1 MDEQTSVDE
10 AQQGKKS
17 EKEKEMDANEEKN
30 ISAEP
35 QAPLAIVG
43 IGASAGGLEALEQFF
58 SHMPADSGMA
68 FIVIQHQDPEQ
79 PSLLPEILQ
88 RYTEMPVTEIAE
100 SGVDARQNTVYIK
113 PPDFDLSIIRGRL
126 TLLEPRKTAGVKMP
140 IDIFFRQL
148 AEDQDGK
155 AVGIVLSG
163 MGSDGTLGIRALKER
178 PGMVMAQEP
187 SSAMYSSMPESAIAT
202 GLVDFIAPPESLPQ
216 LLIDYIDASSQQP
229 KLHAPAREP
238 PEDALAKI
246 FILIRSKTGQ
256 DFSLYKRNTII
267 RRIERRMSLHQLK
280 GINDYIRYLQ
290 ENPPEIEILAKEV
303 LIGVTQFFRDPEV
316 WDALV
321 DKALPELI
329 SQKPDGSIL
338 RVWIVGCSTGEEA
351 YTMAIVLQECLD
363 SLGRGRDIKFQI
375 FATDMDGEA
384 IEMARMGRFPV
395 NITSDVSPE
404 RLERFFIKE
413 DETYRVRQQ
422 LRETIVF
429 AQQNVIRDPPFTRV
443 DILSC
448 RNLLIYLSPE
458 LQKKLIIL
466 FHYALNPNGI
476 LFLGTAESIGEYK
489 DLFKSLDSKWK
500 VFLRLDVP
508 SSQEDT
514 HKMLA
519 IPATSK
525 LAHELKQPLTVK
537 PKGPSINV
545 IAKERILEMFAPPVI
560 IVTENGDI
568 VYFHGKTGKYLE
580 PSTGKANMNLFAMA
594 QEGLRYPLTSAL
606 RTASSEKHRVDV
618 ENVSVRSGDC
628 DHRIRLIVEPM
639 PKRSC
644 LSDLYLVAFE
654 DVPEPTQQVST
665 AEPAMTSSSADARIA
680 ELERELADTR
690 LQLQHTV
697 EEGQSS
703 HEELLSM
710 NEEFQST
717 NEELQSTNEELTTS
731 KEELQSLNEELLTV
745 NAEHQA
751 KIEELMHSQD
761 DMRNLLKG
769 TEIPMLF
776 LDNDLRVRRFTESV
790 KPIINFIGNDIGRPI
805 NDLKVNLE
813 DESFIGDLQE
823 VLDSLQFKEKQVK
836 TVAGKWFQMRI
847 LPYRTAENRID
858 GLVVTFSD
866 ITEIKQ
872 LERSL
877 RYSQAFTENIIDTIR
892 EPLIVLDS
900 DLKVVLAN
908 RSFYKTF
915 NVSPEETVGK
925 LFYTLGN
932 NQWDSPQLRTL
943 IEEILPQNTEFEDFE
958 VKRDFPQIGKR
969 IMQLNA
975 RKIQSDVGQ
984 QLILLAIE
992 DVTDKLAGGGRVI
1005 QKARQKEHKDA

>member
-1 MDEQTSVDE
+1 MNAQISE
-10 AQQGKKS
+10 ADVQQGKKS
-17 EKEKEMDANEEKN
+17 EKEKETNTNEEKN

-35 QAPLAIVG
+35 DAPLAIVG

-88 RYTEMPVTEIAE
+88 RYTEMPVTEIAKT
-100 SGVDARQNTVYIK
+100 GTDARQNTVYIK

-126 TLLEPRKTAGVKMP
+126 TLLEPRKTAGLKMP

-187 SSAMYSSMPESAIAT
+187 SSAMYASMPESAIAT
-202 GLVDFIAPPESLPQ
+202 GLVDFIAPPENLPQ
-216 LLIDYIDASSQQP
+216 LLIDYIDASSLQP
-229 KLHAPAREP
+229 KLHAPATEP

-280 GINDYIRYLQ
+280 GIDGYVRYLQ

-303 LIGVTQFFRDPEV
+303 LIGVTQFFRDPEA
-316 WDALV
+316 WDALMN
-321 DKALPELI
+321 KALPELI
-329 SQKPDGSIL
+329 NQKPDGSIL

-363 SLGRGRDIKFQI
+363 SLGRDRDIRFQI

-384 IEMARMGRFPV
+384 IERARMGRFPV
-395 NITSDVSPE
+395 NIASDVSPE

-429 AQQNVIRDPPFTRV
+429 AQQNVIRDPPFTHV

-458 LQKKLIIL
+458 LQKKVIIL

-489 DLFKSLDSKWK
+489 DLFRNLDSKWK
-500 VFLRLDVP
+500 IFSRLDVL
-508 SSQEDT
+508 SSPQDT
-514 HKMLA
+514 HEMLA
-519 IPATSK
+519 MPATSK
-525 LAHELKQPLTVK
+525 LAHELKPPLTVK
-537 PKGPSINV
+537 AKGLSINV
-545 IAKERILEMFAPPVI
+545 IAKERILEIFAPPVI

-594 QEGLRYPLTSAL
+594 HEGLIYPLTSAL

-618 ENVSVRSGDC
+618 ENVSVRSDDR

-639 PKRSC
+639 PKRSG

-654 DVPEPTQQVST
+654 DIPEPTQQVSPVEHAGT
-665 AEPAMTSSSADARIA
+665 YSSADERIA

-697 EEGQSS
+697 EDSQSS
-703 HEELLSM
+703 QEEMLSM

-745 NAEHQA
+745 NSEHQA
-751 KIEELMHSQD
+751 KIEELIHSQD

-776 LDNDLRVRRFTESV
+776 LDNNLRVRRFTESV
-790 KPIINFIGNDIGRPI
+790 KPIINFIGNDVGRPI

-836 TVAGKWFQMRI
+836 TVAGEWFQMRI

-866 ITEIKQ
+866 ITETKQ
-872 LERSL
+872 LEQSL
-877 RYSQAFTENIIDTIR
+877 RYSQAFTENIIDTLR

-932 NQWDSPQLRTL
+932 NQWDLPQLRTL
-943 IEEILPQNTEFEDFE
+943 LEEILPENTEFEDFE
-958 VKRDFPQIGKR
+958 VKHNFPQIGKR
-969 IMQLNA
+969 IMKLNA
-975 RKIQSDVGQ
+975 RKIQSDIGQ
-984 QLILLAIE
+984 QLILLSIE
-992 DVTDKLAGGGRVI
+992 DVTDKLAGGGGGM
-1005 QKARQKEHKDA
+1005 